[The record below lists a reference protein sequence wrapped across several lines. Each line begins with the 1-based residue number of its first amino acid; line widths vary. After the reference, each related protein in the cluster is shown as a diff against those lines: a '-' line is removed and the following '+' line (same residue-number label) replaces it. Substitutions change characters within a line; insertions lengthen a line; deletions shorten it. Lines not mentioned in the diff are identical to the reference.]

1 MHMTVQLVATD
12 FNQSLNGFEIF
23 LKLGNQQ
30 PE

>member
-1 MHMTVQLVATD
+1 MTIKPVATD
-12 FNQSLNGFEIF
+12 LNQFLNGFKIF